1 MFKVN
6 KRNIGTRCEICSK
19 LIIKTPERRH
29 RSGVLIINFEHISR
43 LVLVFLF
50 LTLSRHMLTGSIFVV
65 KTTEG
70 AAVHFMSICSRIYE
84 SHLVELPLWIIRHLD
99 WSMQMSFRESSSHQK
114 QPSGGVL
121 LKRCSEKFRKT
132 HWKRPVPE
140 FPFYRTPLDDCFLI
154 IFIYQE
160 NKAKLETAS
169 FFAF

>member
-43 LVLVFLF
+43 LVLMFLF

-70 AAVHFMSICSRIYE
+70 AAVHFMFICSRIYE
-84 SHLVELPLWIIRHLD
+84 SHLVELPL
-99 WSMQMSFRESSSHQK
+99 
-114 QPSGGVL
+114 
-121 LKRCSEKFRKT
+121 
-132 HWKRPVPE
+132 
-140 FPFYRTPLDDCFLI
+140 
-154 IFIYQE
+154 
-160 NKAKLETAS
+160 
-169 FFAF
+169 